1 LYFKWWIR
9 TEVRRRQLGRRKT
22 REGEWVLT
30 REIAVSNGDTEY
42 FKEGVVEDGNI
53 EAASNVIRVP

>member
-1 LYFKWWIR
+1 M
-9 TEVRRRQLGRRKT
+9 EVRRRQLGRRKT

-53 EAASNVIRVP
+53 EGCFECD